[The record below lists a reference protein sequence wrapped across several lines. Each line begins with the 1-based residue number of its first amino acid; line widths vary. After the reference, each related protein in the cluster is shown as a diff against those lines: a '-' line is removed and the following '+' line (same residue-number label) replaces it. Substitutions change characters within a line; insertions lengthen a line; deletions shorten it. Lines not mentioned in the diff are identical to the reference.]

1 MITLTAPIELK
12 SRRDFVRDRESFY
25 ERVMANYSLAGLEIG
40 SEELLHMVSSPPE
53 IYIAEGGASTI
64 VGNTLIQSRNEE
76 KLEVINNLLNRIML
90 SVTSPLTYQDRAYIT
105 DALYKIG
112 IKDDRMF
119 MSEVKRMIDESR
131 IQQEFIDE
139 YLEMNYEGEGAA
151 TDSRIL
157 EISRQV
163 VREEGRELL
172 RERENYLAMNIMR
185 RLKTGAI
192 YQIVANFNKS
202 LTDIRMELA
211 EQMVSEQEDA
221 ARGMLVRSILE
232 TLEHEGAET
241 VYRTDY
247 IPGEE
252 EADMPREEGGSA
264 GTAAAPES
272 GIAKTPVSERETII
286 RERLE
291 GRDTYTETIEGADIV
306 YRTQEEGAPR
316 TAEAQTEIPDTRVN
330 NNYMSSNL
338 FERVMMSNNMD
349 NISVR
354 EYITSAVFLD
364 IVKNIYHAGYERINK
379 GDTWIE
385 YRGALYRSQE
395 NTVNRIRNVNTENYE
410 SLSYQDD
417 SYGYETAMNLDYRE
431 FSELYEIEDNE
442 NNIALIENQIRE
454 MNEQN
459 LKNMD
464 RYEQMIN
471 VLKDLK
477 PERKKSGGKE
487 MTRRESL
494 AALEDDNA
502 VRRMLAQGPEAE
514 EDEHSRVF
522 REITRLFPDSAA
534 AVFNVV
540 EQYLNDPSAVKGVD
554 VLTNNISQAAREI
567 MLMQRANEA
576 SGSEAEAAAS
586 PHEEEE
592 LFLKREE
599 RISAEDIDEILD
611 TYRRSDRRNVRER
624 NLATEETEYIT
635 NQSASVTQ
643 NTEYRLSERE
653 LENIED
659 MVNRGVRSQMG
670 AISDQVLTKLEKR
683 LRNEKSRRGI

>member
-1 MITLTAPIELK
+1 M
-12 SRRDFVRDRESFY
+12 
-25 ERVMANYSLAGLEIG
+25 
-40 SEELLHMVSSPPE
+40 SS
-53 IYIAEGGASTI
+53 
-64 VGNTLIQSRNEE
+64 
-76 KLEVINNLLNRIML
+76 
-90 SVTSPLTYQDRAYIT
+90 
-105 DALYKIG
+105 
-112 IKDDRMF
+112 KDDDASGKFRH
-119 MSEVKRMIDESR
+119 S
-131 IQQEFIDE
+131 
-139 YLEMNYEGEGAA
+139 
-151 TDSRIL
+151 
-157 EISRQV
+157 
-163 VREEGRELL
+163 
-172 RERENYLAMNIMR
+172 NI
-185 RLKTGAI
+185 
-192 YQIVANFNKS
+192 
-202 LTDIRMELA
+202 
-211 EQMVSEQEDA
+211 
-221 ARGMLVRSILE
+221 AR
-232 TLEHEGAET
+232 
-241 VYRTDY
+241 
-247 IPGEE
+247 
-252 EADMPREEGGSA
+252 
-264 GTAAAPES
+264 S
-272 GIAKTPVSERETII
+272 G
-286 RERLE
+286 
-291 GRDTYTETIEGADIV
+291 D
-306 YRTQEEGAPR
+306 
-316 TAEAQTEIPDTRVN
+316 
-330 NNYMSSNL
+330 
-338 FERVMMSNNMD
+338 
-349 NISVR
+349 
-354 EYITSAVFLD
+354 
-364 IVKNIYHAGYERINK
+364 
-379 GDTWIE
+379 
-385 YRGALYRSQE
+385 QE

-576 SGSEAEAAAS
+576 SGSESEAAAS

-611 TYRRSDRRNVRER
+611 TYRRTDRRNVRER

-635 NQSASVTQ
+635 NQSAAVTQ

>member
-90 SVTSPLTYQDRAYIT
+90 SVTSPLTYQDRVYIT

-163 VREEGRELL
+163 VREEERELL

-247 IPGEE
+247 IPREE

-272 GIAKTPVSERETII
+272 GIAKAPVSERATII

-291 GRDTYTETIEGADIV
+291 GLDTYTGTIEGADIV

-316 TAEAQTEIPDTRVN
+316 TAEAQAEIPDTRVN

-471 VLKDLK
+471 VLKNLK